1 MSKFSFA
8 FFASVAIFAA
18 VPATAFAAPGAV
30 VLKGDVKVETTVV
43 EKGVEKTVLATPK
56 VVVPGNRLVFS
67 TSYRNE
73 SATPVQNFVV
83 TNPVPEGIAV
93 AAPDA
98 ASLTVS
104 VDGGKIWGKLAAL
117 AVKDAKGVA
126 RPAQATDVT
135 HVRWTLA
142 TIAPGAAGAVAYHAV
157 VK

>member
-1 MSKFSFA
+1 MTKLSIA

-18 VPATAFAAPGAV
+18 VPTTAFAAPGAV

-43 EKGVEKTVLATPK
+43 EKGVERTVLVTPK
-56 VVVPGNRLVFS
+56 VVVPGNRLLFS

-93 AAPDA
+93 AAPEA

-104 VDGGKIWGKLAAL
+104 VDGGKAWGKLATL
-117 AVKDAKGVA
+117 TVKDAKGVA
-126 RPAQATDVT
+126 RPAQAADVT

-142 TIAPGAAGAVAYHAV
+142 TIAPGAAGSVAYHAI

>member
-1 MSKFSFA
+1 MTKLSIA
-8 FFASVAIFAA
+8 FFASIATLVA

-30 VLKGDVKVETTVV
+30 VLKGDVKVETTIV

-56 VVVPGNRLVFS
+56 VVIPGNRLVFS

-73 SATPVQNFVV
+73 GAAPVQNFVV

-104 VDGGKIWGKLAAL
+104 VDGGKTWGKLAAL
-117 AVKDAKGVA
+117 SVKDAKGAA
-126 RPAQATDVT
+126 RPAQSGDVT

-142 TIAPGAAGAVAYHAV
+142 TIAPGAGGAVAYHAIV
-157 VK
+157 R

>member
-1 MSKFSFA
+1 MSKLSLV
-8 FFASVAIFAA
+8 FFITAAMIAA
-18 VPATAFAAPGAV
+18 VPAGASAAAGAV
-30 VLKGDVKVETTVV
+30 VLKGDVKIETTVV
-43 EKGVEKTVLATPK
+43 DKGVEKTVLVTPK
-56 VVVPGNRLVFS
+56 IVVPGNRLLFS

-83 TNPVPEGIAV
+83 TNPVPAGIAV

-104 VDGGKIWGKLAAL
+104 VDGGKTWGKLAAL
-117 AVKDAKGVA
+117 VVKDTKGAA
-126 RPAQATDVT
+126 RPAQAGDVT

-142 TIAPGAAGAVAYHAV
+142 TIAPGAAGAVAYHAI

>member
-1 MSKFSFA
+1 MSKFSII
-8 FFASVAIFAA
+8 FFASVAIFAS

-43 EKGVEKTVLATPK
+43 EKGVEKTILATPK
-56 VVVPGNRLVFS
+56 VVVPGNRLLFS

-73 SATPVQNFVV
+73 SASPVQNFVV

-104 VDGGKIWGKLAAL
+104 VDGGKTWGKLAAL
-117 AVKDAKGVA
+117 TIKDAKGVA
-126 RPAQATDVT
+126 RPAQAADVT

>member
-1 MSKFSFA
+1 MTKPSIA
-8 FFASVAIFAA
+8 FFACVAIFAA

-73 SATPVQNFVV
+73 SASPVQNFVV

-98 ASLTVS
+98 ANLVVS
-104 VDGGKIWGKLAAL
+104 VDGGKSWGKLAAL

-126 RPAQATDVT
+126 RPAQAADVS

>member
-1 MSKFSFA
+1 MSEFSFA
-8 FFASVAIFAA
+8 FFASVAMFAA

-30 VLKGDVKVETTVV
+30 FLKGDVKVETTVV

-56 VVVPGNRLVFS
+56 VVVPGNRLLFS

-104 VDGGKIWGKLAAL
+104 VDGGKTWGKLAAL
-117 AVKDAKGVA
+117 AVKDVKGVA
-126 RPAQATDVT
+126 RPARAADVT

>member
-1 MSKFSFA
+1 MSELSVV
-8 FFASVAIFAA
+8 FFTAAAIFAA
-18 VPATAFAAPGAV
+18 VPGIASAAAGAV

-56 VVVPGNRLVFS
+56 VVVPGNRLLFS

-83 TNPVPEGIAV
+83 TNPVPAGIAV

-104 VDGGKIWGKLAAL
+104 VDGGKTWGKLAAL
-117 AVKDAKGVA
+117 TVKDAKGAA
-126 RPAQATDVT
+126 RPAQAGDVT

-142 TIAPGAAGAVAYHAV
+142 TIAPGAAGAVAYHAI

>member
-1 MSKFSFA
+1 MTKPYLLAGAAIA
-8 FFASVAIFAA
+8 FA
-18 VPATAFAAPGAV
+18 VPVAAFAAPGAV

-56 VVVPGNRLVFS
+56 IVVPGYKLVFS

-73 SATPVQNFVV
+73 GAAPVQNFVV

-98 ASLTVS
+98 SSLTVS
-104 VDGGKIWGKLAAL
+104 VDGGKTWGKLAAL
-117 AVKDAKGVA
+117 TIKDAKGVA
-126 RPAQATDVT
+126 RRAQAFDVT

-142 TIAPGAAGAVAYHAV
+142 AIAPGAGGAVAYHAI

>member
-117 AVKDAKGVA
+117 AVKDVKGVA
-126 RPAQATDVT
+126 RPAQAADVT

>member
-1 MSKFSFA
+1 MSEFSFA

-18 VPATAFAAPGAV
+18 VPAVASAAPGAV

-56 VVVPGNRLVFS
+56 VVVPGNRLLFS

-73 SATPVQNFVV
+73 SAAQVQNFVV

-104 VDGGKIWGKLAAL
+104 VDGGKTWGKLAAL

-126 RPAQATDVT
+126 RPAQAADVT

-142 TIAPGAAGAVAYHAV
+142 TIAPGAAGAVAYHAI